1 MRKKVISSL
10 QYMLFLG
17 LGLFLIWF
25 QLKDMSPADKESFTS
40 ALKQANYWIV
50 VPIVIMSLFSHLC
63 RSQRWRI
70 MMEPM
75 GFKPK
80 LSNTFCV
87 TMVGY
92 LANAGVPRL
101 GEVLKCT
108 FLSRYEKIPADKLV
122 GTIIVE
128 RMFDLICFLAV
139 VGLTFLIEFQVVSGF
154 LKERFS
160 EGGKFNPTKL
170 FMVLGALLVIVLVT
184 RWLFKKYPTNG
195 FVKKVK
201 KIVSGIKEGF
211 LTVSRLKKRGPFFLW
226 TFLMWA
232 MYLLQVYVGFL
243 AMDATAGLNIGASLA
258 VLVLASLAMIITPGG
273 IGAFPL
279 FIMEVLVLYNIGS
292 AYGKAFGWL
301 MWGVSTIIVIVA
313 GLFCLLI
320 LPYLNKNY
328 HAQGKRHTA

>member
-10 QYMLFLG
+10 QYLLFLG

-25 QLKDMSPADKESFTS
+25 QLKDMSPADRESFIN
-40 ALKQANYWIV
+40 ALKQANYWV
-50 VPIVIMSLFSHLC
+50 VLPIVFMSLFSHLC
-63 RSQRWRI
+63 RAQRWRI

-128 RMFDLICFLAV
+128 RMFDLLCFLTV
-139 VGLTFLIEFQVVSGF
+139 VGITFLVEFEVVSGF
-154 LKERFS
+154 LSDKFS
-160 EGGKFNPTKL
+160 DGGKFNPTKL
-170 FMVLGALLVIVLVT
+170 IVIVGSILAVIFFL
-184 RWLFKKYPTNG
+184 RWLFKKYPQN
-195 FVKKVK
+195 KVIHRIK
-201 KIVSGIKEGF
+201 GIGSGIKEGF
-211 LTVSRLKKRGPFFLW
+211 LTVIRLKKRGPFFIW

-232 MYLLQVYVGFL
+232 MYLLQVYVGFF
-243 AMDATAGLNIGASLA
+243 AMEAVSGLSIGTSLA
-258 VLVLASLAMIITPGG
+258 VLVLASLAMIVTPGG
-273 IGAFPL
+273 IGTFPL
-279 FIMEVLVLYNIGS
+279 FIMEVLLLYNIDS
-292 AYGKAFGWL
+292 THGKAFGWL

-328 HAQGKRHTA
+328 HAQGKRHSE